1 MKQRIVVTAAVIE
14 RDGAF
19 LLTRR
24 LDGTHLAG
32 HWEFPGGKLHAG
44 ETLEECLA
52 REIREE
58 LDADIEVGPEI
69 LATVHDYPERSV
81 ELRFFRLRAQVG
93 PDADDGTGD
102 AMGGARDL
110 PSVQLPPADDEL
122 VRLLTADAIRA
133 RGSGLG
139 LGARAGARGWTGRSS
154 SRVDPESRFASA
166 HEGSSVTVAPDGRRR
181 RTTTAVPGST
191 KSRCT

>member
-1 MKQRIVVTAAVIE
+1 MTSREHLVVTAAVIE

-32 HWEFPGGKLHAG
+32 LWEFPGGKRHAG

-69 LATVHDYPERSV
+69 LASVHDYPDRSI
-81 ELRFFRLRAQVG
+81 ELRFFRCALRSE
-93 PDADDGTGD
+93 PRPT
-102 AMGGARDL
+102 MGQELQWVALQDL
-110 PSVQLPPADDEL
+110 PSIRLPPADDEL
-122 VRLLTADAIRA
+122 VRLLTS
-133 RGSGLG
+133 RGGQ
-139 LGARAGARGWTGRSS
+139 
-154 SRVDPESRFASA
+154 SRI
-166 HEGSSVTVAPDGRRR
+166 
-181 RTTTAVPGST
+181 
-191 KSRCT
+191 

>member
-1 MKQRIVVTAAVIE
+1 MKRRIVVTAAVFE

-44 ETLEECLA
+44 ETLGECLA

-58 LDADIEVGPEI
+58 LDAEIEVGAEI
-69 LATVHDYPERSV
+69 LATVHDYPDRSI
-81 ELRFFRLRAQVG
+81 ELRFFRCVLKSD
-93 PDADDGTGD
+93 PKPT
-102 AMGGARDL
+102 MGQEMQWVALRDL

-122 VRLLTADAIRA
+122 VQLLTASDTSR
-133 RGSGLG
+133 RG
-139 LGARAGARGWTGRSS
+139 
-154 SRVDPESRFASA
+154 
-166 HEGSSVTVAPDGRRR
+166 
-181 RTTTAVPGST
+181 
-191 KSRCT
+191 

>member
-1 MKQRIVVTAAVIE
+1 MTMAERERIVVTAAVVE

-44 ETLEECLA
+44 ETLEQCLS

-58 LDADIEVGPEI
+58 LDAEVEVGPEI
-69 LATVHDYPERSV
+69 LATVHDYPDRTI
-81 ELRFFRLRAQVG
+81 ELRFFQCALKSD
-93 PDADDGTGD
+93 PTPT
-102 AMGGARDL
+102 MGQEMRWVALSDL

-122 VRLLTADAIRA
+122 VTLLTGRA
-133 RGSGLG
+133 R
-139 LGARAGARGWTGRSS
+139 RG
-154 SRVDPESRFASA
+154 
-166 HEGSSVTVAPDGRRR
+166 
-181 RTTTAVPGST
+181 
-191 KSRCT
+191 